1 MDAIENSR
9 WLVGSIQIFSNANSC
24 VKKEYVN
31 QLIGNDINYDG
42 GYGEDGD
49 FGISLLKIGVPA
61 LHNPFSTNLHLKP
74 MSGGYRFWGSQAKI
88 IGKKR
93 KKQPWELDTPVK
105 WIRPVP
111 SPTLMYQFCKQFNE
125 NQVNEFKH
133 KYFFLFLVT
142 GSKWFF
148 ILRLFKIPY
157 KILQFNRS
165 MFYAKNLMKLG
176 VRTH

>member
-1 MDAIENSR
+1 M
-9 WLVGSIQIFSNANSC
+9 LV
-24 VKKEYVN
+24 
-31 QLIGNDINYDG
+31 GNDINYDG

-49 FGISLLKIGVPA
+49 FGISLLKSGAPV

-111 SPTLMYQFCKQFNE
+111 SPTLMYQFY
-125 NQVNEFKH
+125 KH
-133 KYFFLFLVT
+133 YTPAQITEYKSKYFFLFLTT
-142 GSKWFF
+142 GSNLTF
-148 ILRLFKIPY
+148 IIRLLRVPY
-157 KILQFNRS
+157 KLLQFERS
-165 MFYAKNLMKLG
+165 VFYAKKLIDLG
-176 VRTH
+176 VRTK